1 LAGFVAAAN
10 SAATVAVGTVPG
22 ASTATTAPAAAT
34 ATAPVPALPVT
45 ATPTATLV
53 ATPTMTS
60 VPPTPSKPSAT
71 PIPTVAATGPVE
83 ESAPPQHYVVMLVID
98 GGKAQYL
105 NFSNLPN
112 IHALMQNGMV
122 YDQAWVGELES
133 STPGVHVTFGTGTE
147 PRENGFLG
155 FGWATP
161 NTRRWV
167 DFRTLL
173 ADGQIDP
180 VLKALPVPSVAD
192 RLHQFI
198 PGAVS
203 IAASGHKDYA
213 TVGLGG
219 GFADYELYGRNTGK
233 QFMPTFMHAPPP
245 ITAGEKAALTV
256 PAPLAPGSEDSWA
269 FRYAT
274 TVARHV
280 RPRLL
285 MINLPDPDT
294 YGHWDGPTDQPV
306 FEKLMQGID
315 RGVGL
320 IEQTYQQLGIL
331 NQTDFIITAD
341 HAMMESRGATNWKA
355 VQSAIVASGA
365 KVVRADGAAGGIW
378 LQNPAQAKQ
387 AADRIVATKPQHV
400 MAVFYRSQPG
410 VNYSYTMASP
420 AGWLARPQ
428 VGAALKYLVDT
439 TAGIH
444 GPDLWVLYRENYTVD
459 WINVSGRWKGTH
471 GGATWNVQHVPLVIS
486 GPDVRK
492 GVHSDFPARAIDIAP
507 TLERLLG
514 LPAVKRDGVLLA
526 DALTDPMPGETAPQ
540 KAVASELGADV
551 QMLQLQS
558 RVDNYNTW
566 PALPSPVYSCSKKGA
581 TCTIKPASPTNG

>member
-1 LAGFVAAAN
+1 MHTAGFVAAAN
-10 SAATVAVGTVPG
+10 ATGTLT
-22 ASTATTAPAAAT
+22 TATAPATASAT
-34 ATAPVPALPVT
+34 ATVPVPALPVAVT
-45 ATPTATLV
+45 PTSTMVPTPTRAAAAPTPTAT
-53 ATPTMTS
+53 
-60 VPPTPSKPSAT
+60 
-71 PIPTVAATGPVE
+71 AAGPVE
-83 ESAPPQHYVVMLVID
+83 EQAPPQHYVVMLVID

-105 NFSNLPN
+105 NFNNLPN
-112 IHALMQNGMV
+112 IHALMQNGVV
-122 YDQAWVGELES
+122 YDHAWVGELES

-147 PRENGFLG
+147 PKENGFLG

-180 VLKALPVPSVAD
+180 VLKALPVPSVAS

-198 PGAVS
+198 SGAVS
-203 IAASGHKDYA
+203 VAASGHKDYA

-245 ITAGEKAALTV
+245 LTAVERSGLTV
-256 PAPLAPGSEDSWA
+256 PEPLAPGGENAWA

-274 TVARHV
+274 IVARHV

-285 MINLPDPDT
+285 MINLPDTDT
-294 YGHWDGPTDQPV
+294 YGHWDGPIDQPV

-315 RGVGL
+315 QGVGQ

-355 VQSAIVASGA
+355 VQSSIAASGA
-365 KVVRADGAAGGIW
+365 RVIRADGSAGGIW
-378 LQNPAQAKQ
+378 LQNPAQAQQ
-387 AADRIVATKPQHV
+387 AAARVVAMKPAHA

-410 VNYSYTMASP
+410 VSYSYTMASP
-420 AGWLARPQ
+420 TSWLARPQ

-459 WINVSGRWKGTH
+459 GLNVSGKWKGTH

-486 GPDVRK
+486 GPDVKK

-526 DALTDPMPGETAPQ
+526 DALTNPMPGETAPQ
-540 KAVASELGADV
+540 KALAAELGADV
-551 QMLQLQS
+551 EMLQLQS

-566 PALPSPVYSCSKKGA
+566 PALSSPIYTCTKKGA